1 MKSQKYLI
9 YLLLLLFGT
18 SSLGAQNFTLK
29 GTVRDSETNAPLAF
43 ASVLVIENNKGASSA
58 ADGHYSLTLAPDD
71 YTLKVSYLGYTDREI
86 NISISRNQSK
96 NIFLT
101 STVYTAQEV
110 TIGGVRTDKNVQ
122 QSRMS
127 IVKISPKTLKSIPA
141 FMGEVDIL
149 KTIQLMPGVQSGG
162 EGSTGFYVRG
172 GGPDQNLVLL
182 DGATIYNA
190 SHLFGFFSV
199 FNADA
204 IDNVELY
211 KGGMPAEYGGRIS
224 SILDIDMQEGDMQEF
239 KGSGGIGTIATRLT
253 LQGPIKKDT
262 ASFLFSAR
270 RTYIDALVMPFVKD
284 DSPYKGSSYFFYD
297 LNGKITYRL
306 NANNTLFFS
315 AYYGKDKFSFVQKD
329 NGINLDMPWGNG
341 MASVRWNHRYN
352 DKLFSNFSLSL
363 TAYEFSTTTSITTDA
378 ETQES
383 NSFEQYSGIRDYGA
397 QLNQTWVPNEKHI
410 VKYGASYT
418 LHQFTPNTLNSDA
431 PGFEDIG
438 EGVKQY
444 AHESGLYIGDD
455 WQINSRLTLY
465 GGLRAVIFNQ
475 FGPFTRYVKDDYR
488 LHNTDTIY
496 YERGESI
503 ATYFSLE
510 PRFSMKYSTGRSSS
524 IKASFMRNKQF
535 IHLAS
540 LSAST
545 LPTDLWVSS
554 TDKVKPQIGQQ
565 YAVGFFKNFNANMF
579 ETSVEVYYK
588 NMWNMLEYA
597 DGALPGDEINDNVDN
612 YFVFGQGQSYGAEV
626 FLRKNV
632 GKLTGWIGYTYSK
645 TDRQF
650 DDINKGARF
659 AAKYD
664 RTHDL
669 SFTATY
675 QFNKKLDASMVYVYS
690 TGNTTT
696 LPVARYTLDGNI
708 IDEFGP
714 RNWYRLNAYHRMD
727 ASLTYHFDPK
737 PKFESSLNFS
747 IYNVYNRHNP
757 YFIYF
762 DAEGNVDDN
771 SFVIQAKQVSLFPM
785 LPSLTWNFSF

>member
-1 MKSQKYLI
+1 LKHTKPLL
-9 YLLLLLFGT
+9 YLLLQLVASALY
-18 SSLGAQNFTLK
+18 AQTYTLS
-29 GTVRDSETNAPLAF
+29 GSIRDSDTNSPLAF
-43 ASVLVIENNKGASSA
+43 ASILVVENDMGSSSD
-58 ADGHYSLTLAPDD
+58 ADGNYLVKLSPGN
-71 YTLKVSYLGYTDREI
+71 YTIKVSYLGFADKTITI
-86 NISISRNQSK
+86 NLNRSQTK
-96 NIFLT
+96 NIDLT
-101 STVYTAQEV
+101 STTYTAQEV
-110 TIGGVRTDKNVQ
+110 TIGGVRTDKNIQ

-127 IVKISPKTLKSIPA
+127 IVKISPKSLKSIPA

-224 SILDIDMQEGDMQEF
+224 SVLDIEMQEGDMQEF
-239 KGSGGIGTIATRLT
+239 KGSGGIGTISTRLT

-270 RTYIDALVMPFVKD
+270 RTYIDALLMPFVKD
-284 DSPYKGSSYFFYD
+284 DSPFKGSAYYFYD
-297 LNGKITYRL
+297 LNGKVTYRL
-306 NANNTLFFS
+306 NEKNTLFFS
-315 AYYGKDKFSFVQKD
+315 GYYGKDKFSFVQNE
-329 NGINLDMPWGNG
+329 NGLTLDMPWGNG
-341 MASVRWNHRYN
+341 MASVRWNHKYN
-352 DKLFSNFSLSL
+352 DKLFSNLSL
-363 TAYEFSTTTSITTDA
+363 LMTDYKFSTTTTVVTDA
-378 ETQES
+378 EENTT
-383 NSFEQYSGIRDYGA
+383 NSFAQYSGIRDYSA
-397 QLNQTWVPNEKHI
+397 QLDYTWVPNETHI
-410 VKYGASYT
+410 IKYGASYT
-418 LHQFTPNTLNSDA
+418 LHRFTPNTLNSDA
-431 PGFEDIG
+431 EGYEDIG
-438 EGVKQY
+438 EGVKQF
-444 AHESGLYIGDD
+444 AHESAIYLGDD
-455 WQINSRLTLY
+455 WIINNRITLY
-465 GGLRAVIFNQ
+465 GGLRAASYNQ
-475 FGPFTRYVKDDYR
+475 IGPFTRYVKDEYR
-488 LHNTDTIY
+488 LHDIDTIY
-496 YERGESI
+496 YDEGESV
-503 ATYFSLE
+503 AHYYSLE
-510 PRFSMKYSTGRSSS
+510 PRLSMKYSIGTNSSV
-524 IKASFMRNKQF
+524 KASFMRNKQF

-565 YAVGFFKNFNANMF
+565 FALGYFKNLNDNMY

-588 NMWNMLEYA
+588 DMWNMLEYA

-612 YFVFGQGQSYGAEV
+612 YFVFGQGRSYGAEV
-626 FLRKNV
+626 LLRKNV
-632 GKLTGWIGYTYSK
+632 GQLTGWIGYTYSK

-650 DDINKGARF
+650 DDINEGSRF

-669 SFTATY
+669 SITGTY
-675 QFNKKLDASMVYVYS
+675 QFNEQWDASLVFVYT

-696 LPVARYTLDGNI
+696 LPVARYTIDGNI
-708 IDEFGP
+708 KDEYGP
-714 RNWYRLNAYHRMD
+714 RNWYRLAAYHRLD
-727 ASLTYHFDPK
+727 ASVTYHFKKKSWFD
-737 PKFESSLNFS
+737 SSLNFS
-747 IYNVYNRHNP
+747 VYNLYNRKNP

-762 DAEGNVDDN
+762 DYEGNVD
-771 SFVIQAKQVSLFPM
+771 SGTFELQAKQLSLFPI

>member
-1 MKSQKYLI
+1 M
-9 YLLLLLFGT
+9 
-18 SSLGAQNFTLK
+18 
-29 GTVRDSETNAPLAF
+29 VRDSKTDAPLAF
-43 ASVLVIENNKGASSA
+43 ASIIVLENNNGVSSA
-58 ADGHYSLTLAPDD
+58 ADGSYHIQLPYGN
-71 YTLKVSYLGYTDREI
+71 YTLKISYLGYSDQTI
-86 NISISRNQSK
+86 KASIKQN
-96 NIFLT
+96 LT
-101 STVYTAQEV
+101 KDIALSPTVYTAQEV
-110 TIGGVRTDKNVQ
+110 TVGGLRTDKNVQ

-127 IVKISPKTLKSIPA
+127 IVKITPKSLKSLPA

-224 SILDIDMQEGDMQEF
+224 SILDIEMQEGDMQEF
-239 KGSGGIGTIATRLT
+239 KGSGGIGTISTRLT

-270 RTYIDALVMPFVKD
+270 RTYIDALVMPFVKQ
-284 DSPYKGSSYFFYD
+284 DSPFKGSGYFFYD

-306 NANNTLFFS
+306 NAKNTLFFS
-315 AYYGKDKFSFVQKD
+315 GYYGQDKFSLVQKE
-329 NGINLDMPWGNG
+329 NGLNLDMPWGNG
-341 MASVRWNHRYN
+341 MASLRWNHRYN
-352 DKLFSNFSLSL
+352 DRLFSNFSLLL
-363 TAYEFSTTTSITTDA
+363 TDYKFSTTTTLTTSA
-378 ETQES
+378 ENNETS
-383 NSFEQYSGIRDYGA
+383 SFAQYSGIRDYSA
-397 QLNQTWVPNEKHI
+397 QLDYTWVPNEQHI

-418 LHQFTPNTLNSDA
+418 LHQFTPNTLNSDFD
-431 PGFEDIG
+431 GFEDIG

-444 AHESGLYIGDD
+444 AHESSIYIGDD
-455 WQINSRLTLY
+455 WQINNRLTLY
-465 GGLRAVIFNQ
+465 GGLRAVVFNQ
-475 FGPFTRYVKDDYR
+475 FGPFTRYVKDEYR

-496 YERGESI
+496 YNKGASV
-503 ATYFSLE
+503 ATYLSLE
-510 PRFSMKYSTGRSSS
+510 PRFSIKFSTGKTSSV
-524 IKASFMRNKQF
+524 KASFMRNKQF

-554 TDKVKPQIGQQ
+554 TDKVEPQIGQQ
-565 YAVGFFKNFNANMF
+565 LALGFFKNLNDNMF

-588 NMWNMLEYA
+588 DMWNMLEYA

-632 GKLTGWIGYTYSK
+632 GQLTGWIGYTYSK

-650 DDINKGARF
+650 DDINAGARF

-669 SFTATY
+669 SFTASY
-675 QFNKKLDASMVYVYS
+675 QFNKQWEASLIYVYS

-708 IDEFGP
+708 VDEFGP
-714 RNWYRLNAYHRMD
+714 RNWYRLAAYHRMD
-727 ASLTYHFDPK
+727 VSITYHFDK
-737 PKFESSLNFS
+737 KKWFDSSLNFS
-747 IYNVYNRHNP
+747 IYNLYNRNNP

-762 DAEGNVDDN
+762 DYEGNVDKGT
-771 SFVIQAKQVSLFPM
+771 FELQAKQLSLFPI